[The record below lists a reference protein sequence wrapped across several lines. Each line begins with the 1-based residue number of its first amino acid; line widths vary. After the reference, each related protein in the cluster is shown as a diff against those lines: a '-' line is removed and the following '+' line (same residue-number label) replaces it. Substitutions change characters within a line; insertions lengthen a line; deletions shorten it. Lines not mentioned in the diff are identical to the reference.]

1 MEGANPTQW
10 QQSGLFVFKLSS
22 FKKVAATVLVVF
34 MLAIMIEPTLHT
46 VAAPVHPRGQIEQ
59 QVLRPD
65 QWMGVFDER
74 LLAGQLKGV
83 RPTNIKI
90 DAIGVDAN
98 IEMLEV
104 VNGEM
109 QPPSNESDVAWY
121 KDSGRLGAP
130 GNVMMA
136 GHLNWYGVPVAVFGY
151 LDQLKKNDTIEVTGA
166 DGKVFVYQVKWV
178 KNFPADEAPPK
189 LVVGGSSKKVLTLIT
204 CGGYWQPDQLEYNQR
219 TVVRAELVEDEM

>member
-1 MEGANPTQW
+1 MQTQ
-10 QQSGLFVFKLSS
+10 QTGSLAVHVGIKRSLTTLTLFAFIL
-22 FKKVAATVLVVF
+22 AGMILPIATS
-34 MLAIMIEPTLHT
+34 HT
-46 VAAPVHPRGQIEQ
+46 SAAPVQPKGQVEQ
-59 QVLRPD
+59 KVLRPD

-74 LLAGQLKGV
+74 LLAGQLKGL
-83 RPTNIKI
+83 RPEHLKI

-109 QPPSNESDVAWY
+109 QPPSNESEVAWY
-121 KDSGRLGAP
+121 KDSGRLGVP

-151 LDQLKKNDTIEVTGA
+151 LDQLKKNDMIEVTGV
-166 DGKVFVYQVKWV
+166 DGTVFHYKVKWV

-189 LVVGGSSKKVLTLIT
+189 LVVGGTSKSVLTLIT
-204 CGGYWQPDQLEYNQR
+204 CGGQWQPDQVEYNER
-219 TVVRAELVEDEM
+219 TVVRAEFVDETPAGA

>member
-1 MEGANPTQW
+1 METQ
-10 QQSGLFVFKLSS
+10 QPSRFAIDLNSL
-22 FKKVAATVLVVF
+22 KKSTATLLVAF
-34 MLAIMIEPTLHT
+34 MLALMILPIASSHS
-46 VAAPVHPRGQIEQ
+46 VAAPVHPTGQPEQ
-59 QVLRPD
+59 TVLRPD

-104 VNGEM
+104 VDGAM
-109 QPPSNESDVAWY
+109 QPPSNESEVAWY
-121 KDSGRLGAP
+121 KDSSRLGIP
-130 GNVMMA
+130 GNVLMA

-151 LDQLKKNDTIEVTGA
+151 LDQLKKNDVIDVTGA
-166 DGKVFVYQVKWV
+166 DGEVYHYKVKWV

-189 LVVGGSSKKVLTLIT
+189 LVVGGSSKRVLTLIT

-219 TVVRAELVEDEM
+219 TVARAELFDVTTP